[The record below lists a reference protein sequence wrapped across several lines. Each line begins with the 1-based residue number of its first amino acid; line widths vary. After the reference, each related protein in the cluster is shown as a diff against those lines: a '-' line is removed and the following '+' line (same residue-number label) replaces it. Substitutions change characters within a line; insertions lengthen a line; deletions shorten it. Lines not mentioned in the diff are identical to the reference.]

1 MSVFHSIGTQE
12 FVPDLLTHIRKSAAS
27 IAVPLDLVILQS
39 ILLCLIAGEKN
50 LILRTPDEDVALT
63 VQLAVW
69 TLSCIFNIPTRK
81 LKTRPPT
88 SGRRSTSK
96 RTPASATSTQPD
108 SATAFLRSLFIPTH
122 DEDGPGEIAKHM
134 NNAHARRSPPYPPRF
149 KTKRPHTEYH
159 AHSPWVSSDN
169 ATETQAPNTTI
180 ESLSGTA
187 STSQYPLPTGPVP
200 SIHKPRPMYP
210 RDAPAARLPHAYTDP
225 LPFLA
230 DHRRR
235 KSTTHSAKQVSRELP
250 HALVVSN
257 LEDAPDSVQH
267 ALAQVLATRKVV
279 LPGGAAG
286 DDHTWPL
293 PAGFIAVYVCPWSAT
308 ERPAIHKS
316 LLDKFAMSTNVLVDA
331 HIRRDYRMLPFSMA
345 VPVRTVPVG
354 SGDRFF
360 SHSTPTSPAAPAVS
374 LPTHTPP
381 LATRA
386 LPPVHHRAVTYSGPT
401 AYGAPYPVGPTITAD
416 IVPAG
421 LLDALHAAHART
433 RLSPRLARY
442 LADTLS
448 AARAHPRLDAMLLTA
463 RAHEDAESLVR
474 ASRVLGLDLTGAELL
489 RPAAIG
495 SSTEGNATDEEDGDG
510 DDEDDYRS
518 ALDAWAS
525 ASSADAHEHEH
536 ENEPLIQGG
545 DAASSARGGAVA
557 QEDGA
562 ALEVLDAAEVH
573 VARMVPRVISHR
585 VRLRSGPED
594 EVLASALFGATF
606 GPGAAV
612 GV

>member
-1 MSVFHSIGTQE
+1 M
-12 FVPDLLTHIRKSAAS
+12 
-27 IAVPLDLVILQS
+27 
-39 ILLCLIAGEKN
+39 
-50 LILRTPDEDVALT
+50 
-63 VQLAVW
+63 
-69 TLSCIFNIPTRK
+69 
-81 LKTRPPT
+81 
-88 SGRRSTSK
+88 
-96 RTPASATSTQPD
+96 
-108 SATAFLRSLFIPTH
+108 
-122 DEDGPGEIAKHM
+122 
-134 NNAHARRSPPYPPRF
+134 
-149 KTKRPHTEYH
+149 KRPHTEYH

-169 ATETQAPNTTI
+169 AETQAPNTTI
-180 ESLSGTA
+180 ESLSGTG

-225 LPFLA
+225 LPLLA

-235 KSTTHSAKQVSRELP
+235 KSATHSAKQVSNELP

-257 LEDAPDSVQH
+257 LEEAPDMVQH

-286 DDHTWPL
+286 EERTWPL
-293 PAGFIAVYVCPWSAT
+293 PAGFIVVYVCPWSAT

-316 LLDKFAMSTNVLVDA
+316 LLDKFAMSTNVLVA
-331 HIRRDYRMLPFSMA
+331 PHIRRDYGMLPFSMTA
-345 VPVRTVPVG
+345 PTRTVPGG
-354 SGDRFF
+354 SEGRFF

-386 LPPVHHRAVTYSGPT
+386 LPPVHQRAATYAGPA
-401 AYGAPYPVGPTITAD
+401 AYGAPYPTSPFTTAD
-416 IVPAG
+416 VVPAG

-433 RLSPRLARY
+433 RLSLRLVRY

-463 RAHEDAESLVR
+463 RTHQDAESLVR

-489 RPAAIG
+489 RPPAAGASTRG
-495 SSTEGNATDEEDGDG
+495 SGSDDEDGDG
-510 DDEDDYRS
+510 EGEDDYRS

-525 ASSADAHEHEH
+525 ASSAEAHEH
-536 ENEPLIQGG
+536 ENENEPLMQGG

-557 QEDGA
+557 QEDDAG
-562 ALEVLDAAEVH
+562 LEVLDAAEVH

-612 GV
+612 GVGARGEAEGPQPRVDSVKAVLVQILADV